1 MLEKAEFDVLLILDC
16 CHAAGAITK
25 GITGTMEVLAGCGR
39 EVKAIAPGRG
49 SVLGSPFTHC
59 LIKHLE
65 ESATRP
71 QGLLMTELQAFL
83 SLDEV
88 LENQS
93 PNHVVLSGHDNPI
106 NLRPIR
112 PKGELQLTES
122 STSPIT
128 KPELKALVAISFRGN
143 VLPKIEEFVR
153 WLNSQYP
160 KEISQIGV
168 ERVSLEGS
176 FDSCST
182 LTLLAM
188 PISLW
193 AHLQEL
199 SSSFLVGFVKSRNC
213 VSNTYQDDITVRIR

>member
-1 MLEKAEFDVLLILDC
+1 MLEKAEFDVLLVLDC
-16 CHAAGAITK
+16 CHAAGAVTK
-25 GITGTMEVLAGCGR
+25 GTTGTMEVLAGCGR

-49 SVLGSPFTHC
+49 SVIGSPFTHS

-71 QGLLMTELQAFL
+71 QGLLITELQAFL

-93 PNHVVLSGHDNPI
+93 PNHVILSGHDNPI

-112 PKGELQLTES
+112 PKAELQLTES
-122 STSPIT
+122 LTSLTT
-128 KPELKALVAISFRGN
+128 KPELKALVAISFRGD

-160 KEISQIGV
+160 KEISHIEV
-168 ERVSLEGS
+168 ENVGLEGS
-176 FDSCST
+176 FNSCST
-182 LTLLAM
+182 LTLLSM

-199 SSSFLVGFVKSRNC
+199 SSSFLVGFVKSRNR
-213 VSNTYQDDITVRIR
+213 VFDTYQDIMTIKVR